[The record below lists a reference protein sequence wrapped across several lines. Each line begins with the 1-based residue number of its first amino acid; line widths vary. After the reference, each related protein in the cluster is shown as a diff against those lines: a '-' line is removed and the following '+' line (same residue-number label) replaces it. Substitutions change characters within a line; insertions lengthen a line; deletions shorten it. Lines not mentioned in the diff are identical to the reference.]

1 MKHLLTI
8 ALLAFYLT
16 LYSQKS
22 APADSLQHGLNK
34 ADSIQLPTT
43 PIDSAI
49 QAVQAKL
56 HASSDAPDST
66 KNRLQQQL
74 NQLNKQQV
82 THQKLDSLQNLYQK
96 RADSLQTLN
105 LPHQNYLDKIDSI
118 TQLPGCKINQKLTQW
133 QQGAREKLNRAQGQL
148 DPRITKKLP
157 DTELP
162 GIESLDLPTD
172 GFTDQ
177 IDNDL
182 LPEKLDTEL
191 NTDQLTDLQKELDID
206 NPLDT
211 DLLNDTPLDDWQ
223 NQADDITKSTT
234 TPVDNLKGEANIDQV
249 TAKLNEYSGQAGEV
263 AEQTAKVKAG
273 DFTNVQDQAEEE
285 IIKEFDE
292 LGTLDEQ
299 KSLLDQT
306 RAEHEEYIQLQKEY
320 IEKAQQYND
329 PTLVKQRITQKSKY
343 IANGKLKAYQ
353 VKVAEA
359 QEKLSQLK
367 TDSSKALLDIPKAE
381 EWPIRERLIAGA
393 NLELF
398 RSEGTQLDFTPYIGF
413 QLTERLHVYA
423 SYLYRIDFN
432 KDKQQ
437 LNVDNTVYGARLAA
451 TYRFFKGFYLR
462 TSGEQLRT
470 FVPNSAVPG
479 EQQRDWVR
487 SFYAGVGNRYNIS
500 RHMKGTVQVMY
511 NFSYNRDTPFPN
523 RYNIRLGFEID
534 FKKRTTKKD
543 VIEGLKKAQKKKR
556 MLESIKKN
564 IK

>member
-66 KNRLQQQL
+66 KNRLRQQL
-74 NQLNKQQV
+74 NRLNKQQV

-118 TQLPGCKINQKLTQW
+118 TQLPGRKINQKLTQW

-162 GIESLDLPTD
+162 GIERLDLPTD

-182 LPEKLDTEL
+182 LPEKLDAEL

-223 NQADDITKSTT
+223 NQADDITKNTT
-234 TPVDNLKGEANIDQV
+234 ATVENIKEEANIDQV
-249 TAKLNEYSGQAGEV
+249 TAKLDEYSGQAGEI

-273 DFTNVQDQAEEE
+273 DLTDMQDRAEKE
-285 IIKEFDE
+285 II
-292 LGTLDEQ
+292 
-299 KSLLDQT
+299 
-306 RAEHEEYIQLQKEY
+306 
-320 IEKAQQYND
+320 
-329 PTLVKQRITQKSKY
+329 
-343 IANGKLKAYQ
+343 
-353 VKVAEA
+353 
-359 QEKLSQLK
+359 
-367 TDSSKALLDIPKAE
+367 
-381 EWPIRERLIAGA
+381 
-393 NLELF
+393 
-398 RSEGTQLDFTPYIGF
+398 
-413 QLTERLHVYA
+413 
-423 SYLYRIDFN
+423 
-432 KDKQQ
+432 
-437 LNVDNTVYGARLAA
+437 
-451 TYRFFKGFYLR
+451 
-462 TSGEQLRT
+462 
-470 FVPNSAVPG
+470 
-479 EQQRDWVR
+479 
-487 SFYAGVGNRYNIS
+487 
-500 RHMKGTVQVMY
+500 
-511 NFSYNRDTPFPN
+511 
-523 RYNIRLGFEID
+523 
-534 FKKRTTKKD
+534 
-543 VIEGLKKAQKKKR
+543 
-556 MLESIKKN
+556 
-564 IK
+564 